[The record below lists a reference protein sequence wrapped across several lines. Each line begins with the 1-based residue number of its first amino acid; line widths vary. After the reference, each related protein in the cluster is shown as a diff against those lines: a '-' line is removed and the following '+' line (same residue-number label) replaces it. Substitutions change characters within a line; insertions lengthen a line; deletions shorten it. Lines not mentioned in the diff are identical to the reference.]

1 MGKAQSHELHDPEA
15 RLGTQEL
22 EQGMHP
28 GRAGDV
34 ARIAGIAI
42 VMLLVFN
49 AGGLAKWTETLPSN
63 ATTAW
68 IAEQTAGWH
77 RSMRNLGPAEVFDR
91 LRARVRGE

>member
-1 MGKAQSHELHDPEA
+1 
-15 RLGTQEL
+15 
-22 EQGMHP
+22 
-28 GRAGDV
+28 
-34 ARIAGIAI
+34 
-42 VMLLVFN
+42 MLLVFN